1 MIELVSITAGCLL
14 VSLWFDR
21 KKTGQGILR
30 GLKMFLRLLPVLLIM
45 LALVSMV
52 LFLIPNETLIKYMGE
67 GSGVKG
73 WLIAALF
80 GSVSLIPGMI
90 AFPLC
95 SVLIQSGVAYS
106 TIAVFVTTLMM
117 VGFVT
122 LPLESRFFGLKTSL
136 ARNGLSLAGALLI
149 GFLMSLIL

>member
-1 MIELVSITAGCLL
+1 MIKLVSITAGCLL
-14 VSLWFDR
+14 VSLWFDP
-21 KKTGQGILR
+21 KKTEQGIVR
-30 GLKMFLRLLPVLLIM
+30 GIKMFLRLLPVLLIM
-45 LALVSMV
+45 LALVSIA
-52 LFLIPNETLIKYMGE
+52 LFLIPNETLIRYMGE
-67 GSGVKG
+67 GSGGKG
-73 WLIAALF
+73 WLIAALL

-95 SVLIQSGVAYS
+95 SVLVQNGVAYS

-117 VGFVT
+117 VGFIT

-136 ARNGLSLAGALLI
+136 VRNGLSLAGALLI